1 MWSITINRSFYR
13 VIQFIFLFVKN
24 ILLNIKWTSYF
35 DEVQV
40 FSNDKFFVHSNS
52 WFSMKQ
58 MSLLVHIYC
67 INISIPFTFL
77 KSTQTYVFMSFPLY
91 IPRSAILR
99 SFSRILLVYASFKL
113 SFIRCRWSHILHLKL
128 ELSLKPIYHSLC
140 TFQTKFFLKLRCV

>member
-1 MWSITINRSFYR
+1 MWSITINRSFYG
-13 VIQFIFLFVKN
+13 VIQFIFSFVKN

-67 INISIPFTFL
+67 INISIPFTF
-77 KSTQTYVFMSFPLY
+77 
-91 IPRSAILR
+91 
-99 SFSRILLVYASFKL
+99 
-113 SFIRCRWSHILHLKL
+113 
-128 ELSLKPIYHSLC
+128 
-140 TFQTKFFLKLRCV
+140 